1 VAASYKVFNLIA
13 AVIFAVFSSLQW
25 NDLEPAVYDDPSIT
39 DAVAWAVFYAL
50 VAVLF
55 IYVLLRR
62 LPRWVFFMA
71 AVFCLVQ
78 MGRTATGL
86 WDNITGDGAFSMAQA
101 NMSADDPRVERTRE
115 LFGAL
120 IALLGVGIIAFKNT
134 RWARPTDSPS
144 AS

>member
-1 VAASYKVFNLIA
+1 MAASYKVFNLIA
-13 AVIFAVFSSLQW
+13 AALFAVFSSLQW
-25 NDLEPAVYDDPSIT
+25 NDLDPAVYDDPSIA
-39 DAVAWAVFYAL
+39 DAVTWAMLYAL

-71 AVFCLVQ
+71 AIFCLTQ
-78 MGRTATGL
+78 MGRTAPGL

-101 NMSADDPRVERTRE
+101 SMSADDPRVERTRE
-115 LFGAL
+115 FFGAL
-120 IALLGVGIIAFKNT
+120 IALLGVGIVAFQNT
-134 RWARPTDSPS
+134 RWARPTDSSP